1 MSHHTAQEIRVIN
14 HWTVASLQ
22 REVKQFSPVSAVQA
36 CAGYFV
42 ISVLNA
48 EIITFV
54 GTLCFISHKIS
65 TCHITCYM
73 VSGVYCTNS
82 EILKQKDTFILI
94 TINRTISVLK
104 QSQ

>member
-1 MSHHTAQEIRVIN
+1 MSLHTAQKIRVIN

-22 REVKQFSPVSAVQA
+22 REVKRFSPLSAVQA

-54 GTLCFISHKIS
+54 QTVF
-65 TCHITCYM
+65 
-73 VSGVYCTNS
+73 
-82 EILKQKDTFILI
+82 
-94 TINRTISVLK
+94 
-104 QSQ
+104 

>member
-1 MSHHTAQEIRVIN
+1 MSHLTAKEIRVIN

-22 REVKQFSPVSAVQA
+22 REVKQFSPASAVQA

-54 GTLCFISHKIS
+54 KTILFLININKSYNLLHLSLMLDSDNKEVSKPILYDALI
-65 TCHITCYM
+65 HIIR
-73 VSGVYCTNS
+73 VHLLHFS
-82 EILKQKDTFILI
+82 
-94 TINRTISVLK
+94 
-104 QSQ
+104 

>member
-1 MSHHTAQEIRVIN
+1 MSHHTAEEIRLINTVIN

-22 REVKQFSPVSAVQA
+22 REAKQFSTVLAVQA

-54 GTLCFISHKIS
+54 KTLYFISHEIS
-65 TCHITCYM
+65 TSHTTCYM
-73 VSGVYCTNS
+73 VSGEYCTNS
-82 EILKQKDTFILI
+82 GILK
-94 TINRTISVLK
+94 
-104 QSQ
+104 

>member
-22 REVKQFSPVSAVQA
+22 REVKQFSPVLAVQV

-42 ISVLNA
+42 MSVLNA

-54 GTLCFISHKIS
+54 KTLYFISLVTAALSLLTDK
-65 TCHITCYM
+65 CH
-73 VSGVYCTNS
+73 SLQDS
-82 EILKQKDTFILI
+82 FILI
-94 TINRTISVLK
+94 SVF
-104 QSQ
+104 Q

>member
-22 REVKQFSPVSAVQA
+22 REVKQFSPVLAVQA

-54 GTLCFISHKIS
+54 KTLYFISHKIS
-65 TCHITCYM
+65 TSHTTCYM
-73 VSGVYCTNS
+73 VFPPFHSMIKELSYSKNH
-82 EILKQKDTFILI
+82 
-94 TINRTISVLK
+94 
-104 QSQ
+104 

>member
-22 REVKQFSPVSAVQA
+22 REVKQFSPVLAVQA

-54 GTLCFISHKIS
+54 KTLYFISHKIS
-65 TCHITCYM
+65 TSHTTCYS
-73 VSGVYCTNS
+73 VCDYSRN
-82 EILKQKDTFILI
+82 QKPFFQDQDCQRI
-94 TINRTISVLK
+94 
-104 QSQ
+104 